1 MNIFKAVI
9 CHDYSVLRA
18 QKRAIQVKTNGVH
31 MIGIAWIANVLSIA
45 GIFIMYFLVNN
56 RRNDIYDLLFELHYW
71 ELAGRV
77 GIIILLAFVYLISFA
92 VFGGKQTFLSII
104 QEFSQ
109 MEEVRQMAVSR
120 RGGIYFYG
128 SLVVFIVVVASLLY
142 LIKVAG
148 Y

>member
-18 QKRAIQVKTNGVH
+18 QKRALQVKTNGVH

-45 GIFIMYFLVNN
+45 GIYIMYFLVNN
-56 RRNDIYDLLFELHYW
+56 RRNDIYELLFELHYW

-104 QEFSQ
+104 QEFSH
-109 MEEVRQMAVSR
+109 MDEARQMAVSR
-120 RGGIYFYG
+120 NGGIYFYG
-128 SLVVFIVVVASLLY
+128 SLLVFVVVVASLLY

>member
-45 GIFIMYFLVNN
+45 GIYIMYFLINN

-77 GIIILLAFVYLISFA
+77 GIIILLAFIYLISFA
-92 VFGGKQTFLSII
+92 VFGGKQTFLNII

-109 MEEVRQMAVSR
+109 MDEARQMAVSR

>member
-45 GIFIMYFLVNN
+45 GIYIMYFLVNN